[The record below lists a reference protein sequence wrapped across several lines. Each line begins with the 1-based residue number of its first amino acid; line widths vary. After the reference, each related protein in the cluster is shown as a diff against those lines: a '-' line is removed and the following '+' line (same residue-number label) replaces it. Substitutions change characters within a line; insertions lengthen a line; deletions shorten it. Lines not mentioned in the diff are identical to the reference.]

1 MNVNAQKI
9 ESLLFYFN
17 EEMGKK
23 RLATLA
29 SVSLAELEEVIVDIK
44 EARKDSGI
52 VVVDTQTTISLGT
65 HPNTANLIESVTE
78 AETVSPLSKA
88 ALETLS
94 VILYQSPVTRA
105 EIDVV
110 RGVNSLYSVRNLLVR
125 GLISRR
131 TIDGSIVYEPT
142 TETLQLLGVSS
153 SQDMPDYADV
163 LTKLDAITKGQSEVE
178 SKDTDKSQE
187 EPTTTREEG
196 VETEENTAEEK

>member
-1 MNVNAQKI
+1 MNNHAQKI

-23 RLATLA
+23 KLATLA
-29 SVSLAELEEVIVDIK
+29 SVSLAELEEAIVDIK
-44 EARKDSGI
+44 EFRKNSGI
-52 VVVDTQTTISLGT
+52 VIVDTPTTVSLGT
-65 HPNTANLIESVTE
+65 HPNTASLIESVTE

-94 VILYQSPVTRA
+94 VVLYQAPVTRA

-125 GLISRR
+125 GLVSRR

-142 TETLQLLGVSS
+142 TETLQLLGVSGS
-153 SQDMPDYADV
+153 KDMPDYEEV
-163 LTKLDAITKGQSEVE
+163 LSKIDAITKGQSEVSE
-178 SKDTDKSQE
+178 AKQTA
-187 EPTTTREEG
+187 
-196 VETEENTAEEK
+196 ETEENQS